1 MSVGFFGIQFGFALQ
16 NANASR
22 IFETLGAAI
31 DDIPILWIAAPL
43 TGLLVQPIIGYL
55 SDRTWTRFGRRRPYF
70 FIGAVLTTA
79 ALFIFPNSTVLWF
92 AAIGLWLLDISINI
106 TMEPFRAFVGD
117 NLPHEQR
124 TLGYATQSLL
134 IGIGAV
140 IASLL
145 PYLMTELGVANTAPP
160 DMIPDSVKYSFYIG
174 GAILFLAVAWTVF
187 SSREYTNE
195 ELDNFSRADEADA
208 KAKAATNTNTASSTT
223 AKAATATDEVASAT
237 AMESAATNT
246 ASSTTAKAATNATD
260 VLSSTAT
267 KATTVTDEV
276 ASTTAKAA
284 TATDEV
290 ASATAMES
298 VATDTASSTTAKAAT
313 NTNTA
318 SSATAKAATTT
329 DVLSTTTTA
338 EPMRQH
344 PFLRYAAVS
353 FVSGLAL
360 AAVFYYYELKQELYI
375 LAFGACAFSVLLA
388 VSHALQTSG
397 RRNSG
402 LFEMMDALFMMPLTM
417 RRLAVTQFFAWFALF
432 AMWIYTTST
441 VARQHYNASPDDSAL
456 YNEAGNLVGQLFATY
471 NGVAALAALTIPLLS
486 IYLGRKLVFAL
497 FLMCG
502 ALGLLSFLWVE
513 EASQL
518 YISMCGIGLM
528 WAAVLSIPY
537 AMLSSALPHRRMGL
551 YMGVFNFFI
560 VLPQILAASI
570 LGFLIS
576 TFFDSDPVYALMLGG
591 LALFVAAASLYLVP
605 DPRGER
611 GKLFN

>member
-1 MSVGFFGIQFGFALQ
+1 
-16 NANASR
+16 
-22 IFETLGAAI
+22 
-31 DDIPILWIAAPL
+31 
-43 TGLLVQPIIGYL
+43 
-55 SDRTWTRFGRRRPYF
+55 
-70 FIGAVLTTA
+70 
-79 ALFIFPNSTVLWF
+79 
-92 AAIGLWLLDISINI
+92 
-106 TMEPFRAFVGD
+106 
-117 NLPHEQR
+117 
-124 TLGYATQSLL
+124 
-134 IGIGAV
+134 
-140 IASLL
+140 
-145 PYLMTELGVANTAPP
+145 
-160 DMIPDSVKYSFYIG
+160 IG

-208 KAKAATNTNTASSTT
+208 KAKAATNTNTNTASSTT

-237 AMESAATNT
+237 AMESAAINT

-318 SSATAKAATTT
+318 SSATAKAATNTNTASSATAKAATTT
-329 DVLSTTTTA
+329 DVLSSATTTA
-338 EPMRQH
+338 EQMRQH